1 MSVKE
6 LLKGLKKGFIKG
18 MKKIPTRIY
27 ILTLLSAI
35 AISAQIMLYKPF
47 VEMADSQ
54 LRFYSEYERH
64 RTHKSEDE
72 ELLNQLMEQD
82 QAIRDKYLIVDLNAN
97 TNLIQKAETSL
108 VSSFA
113 TVDSLVAQGLIFVA
127 LATPYLLLI
136 KYGFIKP
143 VANHFSQDE
152 REKRK
157 ALKAGKKVKL
167 LEEKT
172 SNKKVDKEKTKK
184 TSTPKSTSKKKVAR
198 HA

>member
-1 MSVKE
+1 MSVKKI
-6 LLKGLKKGFIKG
+6 LKRIKEGFIIG

-27 ILTLLSAI
+27 ILALLSII
-35 AISAQIMLYKPF
+35 AITVQVMLYKPF
-47 VEMADSQ
+47 TEMADSS
-54 LRFYSEYERH
+54 LKYYSEYERH
-64 RTHKSEDE
+64 RSHKSNDE
-72 ELLNQLMEQD
+72 ELLNQLMQQD
-82 QAIRDKYLIVDLNAN
+82 QAIRDKYLIVDLEAN
-97 TNLIQKAETSL
+97 TNLVKKAETSL

-127 LATPYLLLI
+127 LAIPYLLLI

-167 LEEKT
+167 LEEKN
-172 SNKKVDKEKTKK
+172 SSKKVNKENASTKN
-184 TSTPKSTSKKKVAR
+184 TSKKKAAR

>member
-1 MSVKE
+1 MSVKK
-6 LLKGLKKGFIKG
+6 LLEGLKRGFIRG

-27 ILTLLSAI
+27 ILTLLSVVAI
-35 AISAQIMLYKPF
+35 TAQIMLYKPF
-47 VEMADSQ
+47 TEMADSS
-54 LRFYSEYERH
+54 LKYYSEYERH
-64 RTHKSEDE
+64 RSHKSNDE
-72 ELLNQLMEQD
+72 ELLNQLMQED

-97 TNLIQKAETSL
+97 TNLVKKAETSL

-157 ALKAGKKVKL
+157 ALKAGKKVKM
-167 LEEKT
+167 LEEKN
-172 SNKKVDKEKTKK
+172 SNKKLDKENDSTKNTIIK
-184 TSTPKSTSKKKVAR
+184 NAAR

>member
-1 MSVKE
+1 MSVKK
-6 LLKGLKKGFIKG
+6 LLEGLKRGFIRG

-27 ILTLLSAI
+27 ILTLLSVVAI
-35 AISAQIMLYKPF
+35 TAQIMLYKPF
-47 VEMADSQ
+47 TEMADSS
-54 LRFYSEYERH
+54 LKYYSEYERH
-64 RTHKSEDE
+64 RSHKSNDE
-72 ELLNQLMEQD
+72 ELLNQLMQED

-97 TNLIQKAETSL
+97 TNLVKKAETSL

-157 ALKAGKKVKL
+157 ALKAGKKVKM
-167 LEEKT
+167 LEEKN
-172 SNKKVDKEKTKK
+172 SNKKVDKENASTKN
-184 TSTPKSTSKKKVAR
+184 TSKKKAAR